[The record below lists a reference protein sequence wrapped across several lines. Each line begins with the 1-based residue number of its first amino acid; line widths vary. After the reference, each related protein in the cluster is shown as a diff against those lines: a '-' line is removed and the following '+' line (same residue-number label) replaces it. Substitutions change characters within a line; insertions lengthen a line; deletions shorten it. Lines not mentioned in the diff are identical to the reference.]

1 MKGWA
6 VVILIFAVLTG
17 AICSFAYFIAI
28 PKMAAALVPT
38 KWQQLT
44 LGKPES
50 AYESFLGSPV
60 IKDSSLYEKT
70 TWIERN
76 GNYTYTLLIAYNKDT
91 VAIMKSV
98 HYHFSNWLFTKE
110 ENIAADSLQ
119 QAIY

>member
-6 VVILIFAVLTG
+6 AVILIFTVLIA

-28 PKMAAALVPT
+28 PKMAAALVPQ

-44 LGKPES
+44 LGKPKS
-50 AYESFLGSPV
+50 TYENFLGSPV

-70 TWIERN
+70 TWTERN
-76 GNYTYTLLIAYNKDT
+76 GNYAYTLLIAYNKDR

-98 HYHFSNWLFTKE
+98 DYHFSNWLFTKE
-110 ENIAADSLQ
+110 ENIAADSLH